1 MEEKDNTKKV
11 QTEDHNEVEEQSV
24 HKHSRILDD
33 MPDSYRG
40 RGPQENSAIGYDAL
54 EDL

>member
-1 MEEKDNTKKV
+1 MNKEDEKKK
-11 QTEDHNEVEEQSV
+11 EEQLTEEALTAERHRHFRES
-24 HKHSRILDD
+24 DD
-33 MPDSYRG
+33 MPGQLRG